1 MVLPQ
6 KHKVLTGHHLAQQT
20 KTMKKLAIFDLDGT
34 LIDSVADLAQA
45 TNYALS
51 QYGYPTHPTDA
62 YRFFVGNGI
71 NKLFERALP
80 EGEKSMDNVMK
91 IRQAFIPYYNVH
103 NRDFTRPY
111 PGIVNMLET
120 LQNAGVVLAIASNKY
135 MEATTQLVKSYFPHI
150 QFACVLGQREGVKPK
165 PDPQIVYD
173 IIEATKIEHNDII
186 YIGDSNVDML
196 TAKNA
201 QLPSIGVTW
210 GFRPSSELQES
221 GATYIAST
229 AEEIVEIILKNE

>member
-1 MVLPQ
+1 
-6 KHKVLTGHHLAQQT
+6 
-20 KTMKKLAIFDLDGT
+20 MKKLAIFDLDGT

-45 TNYALS
+45 TNYALT
-51 QYGYPTHPTDA
+51 QHGYPTHPTGA

-80 EGEKSMDNVMK
+80 EGEKSVDNVMK
-91 IRQAFIPYYNVH
+91 IRQTFIPYYNVH

-111 PGIVNMLET
+111 PGIVKMLES
-120 LQNAGVVLAIASNKY
+120 LQESGIVLAIASNKY
-135 MEATTQLVKSYFPHI
+135 MEATAQLVKSYFPHI
-150 QFACVLGQREGVKPK
+150 QFACVLGQREGIMPK

-173 IIEATKIEHNDII
+173 IIEATQIEHDAII
-186 YIGDSNVDML
+186 YIGDTNVDMQ

-201 QLPSIGVTW
+201 HLPSIGVTW

-221 GATYIAST
+221 GATYIANT
-229 AEEIVEIILKNE
+229 ADELVEIILRNA

>member
-1 MVLPQ
+1 
-6 KHKVLTGHHLAQQT
+6 
-20 KTMKKLAIFDLDGT
+20 MKKLAIFDLDGT

-45 TNYALS
+45 TNYALT
-51 QYGYPTHPTDA
+51 QHGYPTHPTEA

-80 EGEKSMDNVMK
+80 EGEKSTDNVMK
-91 IRQAFIPYYNVH
+91 IRQTFIPYYNVH

-111 PGIVNMLET
+111 PGIVKMLEN
-120 LQNAGVVLAIASNKY
+120 LQESGIVLAIASNKY
-135 MEATTQLVKSYFPHI
+135 MEATAQLVKSYFPHI
-150 QFACVLGQREGVKPK
+150 QFACVLGQREGIMPK

-173 IIEATKIEHNDII
+173 IMEATQIEHDAII
-186 YIGDSNVDML
+186 YIGDTNVDMQ

-201 QLPSIGVTW
+201 HLPSIGVTW

-221 GATYIAST
+221 GATYIVNT
-229 AEEIVEIILKNE
+229 ADELAEIILRNA